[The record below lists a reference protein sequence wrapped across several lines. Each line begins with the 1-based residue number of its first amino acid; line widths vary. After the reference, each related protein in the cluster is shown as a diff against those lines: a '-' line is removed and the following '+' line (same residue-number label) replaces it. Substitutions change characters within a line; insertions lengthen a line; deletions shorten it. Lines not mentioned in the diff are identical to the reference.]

1 MIAMEV
7 QDMNIDIEL
16 RNELK
21 NKIDEIIDSY
31 ISADNIVIEI
41 PEEKIYMEFNIN
53 NHNYIAFTED
63 SKDTEEMEMMFA
75 KVDFIDGNKILRNI
89 ETKEEYETVINEFN
103 RRLELISN

>member
-1 MIAMEV
+1 
-7 QDMNIDIEL
+7 MNIDIEKL

-21 NKIDEIIDSY
+21 NKVDEIMDSY
-31 ISADNIVIEI
+31 ISSDNTVLEI
-41 PEEKIYMEFNIN
+41 PEQNIYMEFNIN

-63 SKDTEEMEMMFA
+63 SKEIEEMEMMFA
-75 KVDFIDGNKILRNI
+75 KVEFIDGNKILRNI

>member
-1 MIAMEV
+1 
-7 QDMNIDIEL
+7 MNIDIEKL

-75 KVDFIDGNKILRNI
+75 KVEFIDGNKILRNI
-89 ETKEEYETVINEFN
+89 ETKEECETVINEFN

>member
-1 MIAMEV
+1 
-7 QDMNIDIEL
+7 MNIDIEKL

>member
-1 MIAMEV
+1 
-7 QDMNIDIEL
+7 MNIDIEKL

-31 ISADNIVIEI
+31 IFADNIVIEI

-75 KVDFIDGNKILRNI
+75 KVDFIEGNKILRNI
-89 ETKEEYETVINEFN
+89 ETKEEYETVIKEFN

>member
-1 MIAMEV
+1 M
-7 QDMNIDIEL
+7 DIDVEKL

-21 NKIDEIIDSY
+21 NKVDEIIDSY
-31 ISADNIVIEI
+31 ISIDNAVLEI
-41 PEEKIYMEFNIN
+41 PEQNIYMEFNIN

-63 SKDTEEMEMMFA
+63 EENVEEIEMMFA
-75 KVDFIDGNKILRNI
+75 KVDLIDGNKILRNI

>member
-1 MIAMEV
+1 M
-7 QDMNIDIEL
+7 DIDVEKL

-21 NKIDEIIDSY
+21 NKVDEIIDSY
-31 ISADNIVIEI
+31 ISIDNAVLEI
-41 PEEKIYMEFNIN
+41 PEQNIYMEFNIN